1 MQLVLN
7 EPEISVK
14 EPYAVRWMG
23 LRNAVQA
30 VHDCYPSIL
39 ATLSALAADK
49 NSTALGLHKY
59 FAMYKVT
66 LVIAFMADVHN
77 VIGKLS
83 CQLQKQDIL
92 FSEIQPLILDAAR
105 AQLDHFKNHDGEC
118 LTDMKSTYEI
128 TDNKVNLKGEMLSH
142 YNVDMD
148 KQFKSLKN
156 ITNLQSNIKL
166 RFQKEDSKLFTFLS
180 LLVEPC
186 TGTSTNSEDSEISDA
201 LKNVA
206 KIYGTQ
212 KITKVVHGHLQEDED
227 LQEEVTIIP
236 PLLDGTKLKQE
247 WPMIKGMINGAYSKL
262 DTAYL
267 CRKIIMLH
275 SELVPNFSKLCCIAL
290 CISVTSVECE
300 RVFSCQNRFKS
311 KFRASLSPE
320 KLDILNY
327 SQWTFVDGI

>member
-7 EPEISVK
+7 ESEISVK

-92 FSEIQPLILDAAR
+92 FSEIQPLMDAAL
-105 AQLDHFKNHDGEC
+105 AQLDHFKDHDGEC

-156 ITNLQSNIKL
+156 KYITNLQSNIKL
-166 RFQKEDSKLFTFLS
+166 RFQEKTVNYLHFCPY
-180 LLVEPC
+180 LLNHVP
-186 TGTSTNSEDSEISDA
+186 A
-201 LKNVA
+201 L
-206 KIYGTQ
+206 T
-212 KITKVVHGHLQEDED
+212 
-227 LQEEVTIIP
+227 
-236 PLLDGTKLKQE
+236 LK
-247 WPMIKGMINGAYSKL
+247 
-262 DTAYL
+262 T
-267 CRKIIMLH
+267 
-275 SELVPNFSKLCCIAL
+275 V
-290 CISVTSVECE
+290 
-300 RVFSCQNRFKS
+300 RF
-311 KFRASLSPE
+311 
-320 KLDILNY
+320 
-327 SQWTFVDGI
+327 QMH